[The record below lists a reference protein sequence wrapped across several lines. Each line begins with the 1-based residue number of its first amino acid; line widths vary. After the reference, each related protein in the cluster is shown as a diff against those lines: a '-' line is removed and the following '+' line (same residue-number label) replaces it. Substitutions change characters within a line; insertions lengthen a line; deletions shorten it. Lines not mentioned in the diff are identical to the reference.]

1 MFFVG
6 LLFLGII
13 TSTALAIIVLTGNLR
28 EQAENFKDYLTAY
41 HGSVSAVKVILKVLK
56 DDKNDYD
63 GEGDDWYGTKFYRYK
78 DITISPYV
86 VNGCG
91 KININRLKDQR
102 IYEIALR
109 LSYETNIPSELIDR
123 LKEAVS
129 EGKRFSSLSQ
139 VYDFVTDTEIPKT
152 FSKYFTVYGSG
163 KINVNSA
170 SKELLLAL
178 SEQMDETAVD
188 SIIENRPIKKLEDI
202 KNLPGFTEELYF
214 LIKPLITNRCN
225 YFKMEVTASYGDST
239 VSLVAFTDRNRV
251 LEWKVVE

>member
-1 MFFVG
+1 VFFVG

-78 DITISPYV
+78 DITISAYV
-86 VNGCG
+86 VDECG

-163 KINVNSA
+163 KININSA
-170 SKELLLAL
+170 PKEILEAIFEGETLA
-178 SEQMDETAVD
+178 E
-188 SIIENRPIKKLEDI
+188 SIIEERPFKNVQEIKE
-202 KNLPGFTEELYF
+202 LPGMDEELYYAV
-214 LIKPLITNRCN
+214 LPILTTKCD
-225 YFKMEVTASYGDST
+225 YFSFKIFSTCGSAVSEVEGYLT
-239 VSLVAFTDRNRV
+239 RRKV
-251 LEWKVVE
+251 LEWRIKR